1 MKENSHSGWYV
12 VFRLVRIVVL
22 IYVGLLL
29 LLAGCQRRMIY
40 FPAKASESALRER
53 AAETAWAPWEDTN
66 GQLLGW
72 KDLSTSATVHRPNR
86 LVVFHGNAGFAQHRT
101 YYRNGFGSVAGAPWE
116 VYVFEYP
123 GYGARPGS
131 PGEQAFAAAGRQAL
145 EALWQADQRPV
156 FLLGESLGSGV
167 ACRLAGE
174 FPDRVAG
181 LVLTTPFTS
190 LAHVAARHYPIFP
203 VRLLLR
209 DHYDNVAALTGY
221 RGPLAILLAGQ
232 DEIIPA
238 DIGQRLFDAYDGP
251 KRLWVQEAATH
262 NTLDYSPDLRW
273 WEDVTEFLLVDKG

>member
-1 MKENSHSGWYV
+1 MKGNSQSGWRV
-12 VFRLVRIVVL
+12 VFRLARIVVL
-22 IYVGLLL
+22 VYVGLLL

-53 AAETAWAPWEDTN
+53 AAQTAWTPWEDTN

-72 KDLSTSATVHRPNR
+72 KALSAPTTVHRPNR

-101 YYRNGFGSVAGAPWE
+101 YYRDGFGSVAGALWE

-131 PGEQAFAAAGRQAL
+131 PSEQAFAAAGREAL

-190 LAHVAARHYPIFP
+190 LGNVAARHYPIFP

-209 DHYDNVAALTGY
+209 DRYDNVAALTHY
-221 RGPLAILLAGQ
+221 RGPMAMLLAGQ

-238 DIGQRLFDAYDGP
+238 EIGQRLFDAYGGL
-251 KRLWVQEAATH
+251 KRVWVQEGATH

-273 WEDVTEFLLVDKG
+273 WEEVTEFLLQ